1 MTWLDWYV
9 DISKQLMIIILLLMQ
24 KKPVESLATCYK
36 TVLVD
41 GSTDCG
47 GRILVCTL
55 LEDLKCS
62 ILNGLYSSSR
72 PYSLIYIYFLI

>member
-41 GSTDCG
+41 GSTECG
-47 GRILVCTL
+47 CLILVCVL
-55 LEDLKCS
+55 LDD
-62 ILNGLYSSSR
+62 
-72 PYSLIYIYFLI
+72 F

>member
-9 DISKQLMIIILLLMQ
+9 DISKQLMIIIILLIQ
-24 KKPVESLATCYK
+24 EKPVESLATCCK

-47 GRILVCTL
+47 GRIPVCTL
-55 LEDLKCS
+55 VDD
-62 ILNGLYSSSR
+62 I
-72 PYSLIYIYFLI
+72 

>member
-9 DISKQLMIIILLLMQ
+9 EISKQLMIIILLLIQ
-24 KKPVESLATCYK
+24 EKPVESLATHYK

-55 LEDLKCS
+55 LDD
-62 ILNGLYSSSR
+62 
-72 PYSLIYIYFLI
+72 F

>member
-1 MTWLDWYV
+1 M
-9 DISKQLMIIILLLMQ
+9 
-24 KKPVESLATCYK
+24 ESLATCCK

-72 PYSLIYIYFLI
+72 PYSLIYIYIYIDLLMITTPFLNGVCSI